1 MMSSKSARWVL
12 QFYSGHQQMVAV
24 ERAKQDGGYLLGNST
39 YLAAEYSGAV
49 QVDVVV

>member
-12 QFYSGHQQMVAV
+12 QFYSVRQQMDVV
-24 ERAKQDGGYLLGNST
+24 ERAEQYGGYLLGNST

-49 QVDVVV
+49 QVDVVA